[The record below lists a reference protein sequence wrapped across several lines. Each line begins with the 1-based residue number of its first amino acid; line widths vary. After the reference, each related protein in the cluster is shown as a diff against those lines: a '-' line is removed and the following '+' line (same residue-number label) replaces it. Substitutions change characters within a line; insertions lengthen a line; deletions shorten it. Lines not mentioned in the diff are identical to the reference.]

1 MDLFKKISILFAFA
15 FLTAIVGNAQT
26 VTTTLDATVRDMSDV
41 DFGFNRRSDNGTWWT
56 DNSFINLVS
65 EMNPD
70 VVRYPGGTQAN
81 YWDWREGKFLDN
93 TDKNWGN
100 KEILKIPEFISA
112 LPNRTKII
120 YVVNMARPTPTT
132 GVSVNASEQVLKS
145 NATLNLKIADMIAA
159 LDEFVDQGKESYAIE
174 LGNEFYFG
182 NIESGIYEIEVVDNN
197 GTLEYYSGWDE
208 LNNQPYQSTSKKNA
222 TDITALFYLKQ
233 AKEVVTQIKVAYPNV
248 KFALTTTKSGN
259 GNSSRERWNNTI
271 FDNLEN
277 NTEFV
282 TLKNDVFAVT
292 QHHYLNDSYGVQTVI
307 SDAATAKVAIAE
319 GIQYPI
325 DKQADY
331 NMVPND
337 FKIWYTEYGEVKGI
351 AEETWADAVRYT
363 ALTYSWLSRGDKV
376 NQLDFHHISDNT
388 VVKVES
394 PMRLAPVGIAT
405 KQFMLAAVDM
415 TEMQQINFGA
425 NPVSVNGVLS
435 LYGFKFKNA
444 EKETV
449 LIINLNGNNIQN
461 VKFDN
466 LFTYTETPTM
476 TQYRSNAPWVSGV
489 ALGDAN
495 IILNNEAVTTTF
507 NARKFSITVI
517 EAQNE
522 TLNIDEV
529 STHNLSIFP
538 NPVKDVL
545 TIETKDVLKGISVY
559 NMSGARVF
567 SAENVNENTID
578 LSTLISGIYIL
589 KIKTDKGSEFK
600 KLIKE

>member
-1 MDLFKKISILFAFA
+1 MDLFKKISVLFAFA
-15 FLTAIVGNAQT
+15 FLTINVGKAQT
-26 VTTTLDATVRDMSDV
+26 VTTTLDATVRDVSDV

-100 KEILKIPEFISA
+100 KEILKIPEFINA
-112 LPNRTKII
+112 LPNRTKIV

-132 GVSVNASEQVLKS
+132 GVDVNASEQVLKS
-145 NATLNLKIADMIAA
+145 SATLNLKIADMIAA
-159 LDEFVDQGKESYAIE
+159 LDKFVLEGKEPYAIE

-182 NIESGIYEIEVVDNN
+182 NIESGVYEIVET
-197 GTLEYYSGWDE
+197 GSFFYSGWDTA
-208 LNNQPYQSTSKKNA
+208 NNQPYQSTSKKDA
-222 TDITALFYLKQ
+222 TDITALFYLEQ
-233 AKEVVTQIKVAYPNV
+233 AKEVVAQIKVAYPNV

-277 NTEFV
+277 NTEFA
-282 TLKNDVFAVT
+282 TLKQDIYAAT

-307 SDAATAKVAIAE
+307 SDAATAKIAIAE

-351 AEETWADAVRYT
+351 AEETWSDAVRFA
-363 ALTYSWLSRGDKV
+363 ALTYSWLTRGDKV

-405 KQFMLAAVDM
+405 KQFMLAAAEM
-415 TEMQQINFGA
+415 TEMQQINFGT

-444 EKETV
+444 EKETL
-449 LIINLNGNNIQN
+449 LIINLNENNIQN

-476 TQYRSNAPWVSGV
+476 TQYRSNSPWVSGV
-489 ALGDAN
+489 ALGDTN
-495 IILNNEAVTTTF
+495 IIFNNEAVTTTF

-522 TLNIDEV
+522 ALNIDEV
-529 STHNLSIFP
+529 LLSNLSIYP
-538 NPVKDVL
+538 NPVKDIL
-545 TIETKDVLKGISVY
+545 NIGTTEILKAVS
-559 NMSGARVF
+559 VF
-567 SAENVNENTID
+567 SVNGSKVYDAEDITSNAID
-578 LSTLISGIYIL
+578 LSTLTSGIYIL
-589 KIKTDKGSEFK
+589 KIETNKGSEFK